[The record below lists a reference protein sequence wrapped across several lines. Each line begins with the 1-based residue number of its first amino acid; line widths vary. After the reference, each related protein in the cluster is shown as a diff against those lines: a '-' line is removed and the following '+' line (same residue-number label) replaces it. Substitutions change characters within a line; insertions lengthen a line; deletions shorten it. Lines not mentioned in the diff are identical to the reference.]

1 MAGRGGLAATP
12 ASVARGLRAAAP
24 TGRRGSSP
32 GRLRARRRRSADPA
46 GACGRGSPGPQSGL
60 TSLEWL
66 LVLGAVLALGAAVA
80 VTVQRVVD
88 ASTDEESQ
96 RAVRVAEAD
105 TAAAV
110 VERLARCK
118 RSGADCSSAAALA
131 GLDVAEECSRI
142 ARDYRDVVDS
152 ARWVEPARDGDEPRC
167 SLVLAAE

>member
-1 MAGRGGLAATP
+1 M
-12 ASVARGLRAAAP
+12 
-24 TGRRGSSP
+24 
-32 GRLRARRRRSADPA
+32 
-46 GACGRGSPGPQSGL
+46 
-60 TSLEWL
+60 
-66 LVLGAVLALGAAVA
+66 GAVLALGAAAA

-105 TAAAV
+105 TAAVV

-118 RSGADCSSAAALA
+118 RSGADCSLAAALA
-131 GLDVAEECSRI
+131 GLDVAEECGRI

-167 SLVLAAE
+167 SLILVGE